1 MGYGLCEWNHT
12 EGKILIRTDLSRIK
26 GDPIYILLHEG
37 QEGVLIRDPWMYR
50 IQAGIHSLPKKI
62 LMDSNLFIVAKDP
75 KTVLWGLRYALSSE
89 KNLIMRGEMTLQ
101 IKDGLKLIKNLEQE
115 SLSQL
120 TEEIF
125 LERIRN
131 MVTEYILWCIQRE
144 ADAET
149 LSIRQWQSILSDQ
162 IISKTVWEG
171 IQVLSVFV
179 EQVSVDQVNVP
190 IQAQEIEG
198 TEIREP
204 VEDTT
209 KRCPQCGAEVASDDL
224 FCSNCGQKLPVEGDT
239 K

>member
-1 MGYGLCEWNHT
+1 
-12 EGKILIRTDLSRIK
+12 
-26 GDPIYILLHEG
+26 
-37 QEGVLIRDPWMYR
+37 
-50 IQAGIHSLPKKI
+50 
-62 LMDSNLFIVAKDP
+62 
-75 KTVLWGLRYALSSE
+75 
-89 KNLIMRGEMTLQ
+89 
-101 IKDGLKLIKNLEQE
+101 
-115 SLSQL
+115 
-120 TEEIF
+120 
-125 LERIRN
+125 

-149 LSIRQWQSILSDQ
+149 LSKRQWQSILSDQ

-209 KRCPQCGAEVASDDL
+209 KRCPQCGAEVA
-224 FCSNCGQKLPVEGDT
+224 
-239 K
+239 